1 MRLIVGISG
10 ATGSIYGIR
19 LMEVLKGKGIETYL
33 IVTPMSEKII
43 PQETSYSVKKVKH
56 LATSVYENQDLGAPI
71 SSGSFKMD
79 GMVIIP
85 CSIKSLSG
93 IAHSNNENL
102 LIRAADVTLKERR
115 KLVLVVRESPLH

>member
-1 MRLIVGISG
+1 MRLILGISG
-10 ATGSIYGIR
+10 ATGPIFGIR
-19 LMEVLKGKGIETYL
+19 LLEVLKEKRIETHL
-33 IVTPMSEKII
+33 IITLTAEKII

-56 LATSVYENQDLGAPI
+56 LAASVYENEDLSAPI

-93 IAHSNNENL
+93 IAHSSNENL
-102 LIRAADVTLKERR
+102 LIRAAEVT
-115 KLVLVVRESPLH
+115 